1 MLFYIRAMALLAR
14 TQYIQIYSEGAFLFL
29 CSPAFSRDLIFL
41 KLELEGISL
50 EGCGSIRI

>member
-14 TQYIQIYSEGAFLFL
+14 TQYIQIYPEGAFL

-50 EGCGSIRI
+50 ERCGSIRI